1 MRISDWSSD
10 VCSSDLVKAHELLHY
25 AKEHGKQLQAKERLL
40 RAYFIEGRHTG
51 HVDELAQLA
60 AEIGLDPQDVRRP
73 LDEDEHRPAVRADQE
88 LAARLGITAVPF
100 FVIAGRYGVSG
111 AHRPAPFLDPHRQPA
126 AHNAEAEAVAS
137 CAAPQA

>member
-40 RAYFIEGRHTG
+40 RAYFIEGRHIG

-60 AEIGLDPQDVRRP
+60 AEIGLDPQDVRRS
-73 LDEDEHRPAVRADQE
+73 LDEDEHRPPVRADHE
-88 LAARLGITAVPF
+88 LAARLGINAVPF
-100 FVIAGRYGVSG
+100 FVIDGRYGVSG
-111 AHRPAPFLDPHRQPA
+111 AQRPETFLDALRQA
-126 AHNAEAEAVAS
+126 AEIGRAHV
-137 CAAPQA
+137 